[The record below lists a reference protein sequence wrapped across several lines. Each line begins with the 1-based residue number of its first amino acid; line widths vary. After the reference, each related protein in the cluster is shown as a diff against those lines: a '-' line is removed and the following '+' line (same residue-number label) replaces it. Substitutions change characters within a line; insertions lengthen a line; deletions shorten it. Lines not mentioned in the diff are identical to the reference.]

1 MKCPDRVRAAGLP
14 VAHAVLSTPLA
25 STSAQHNSPMPHH
38 AAPFRKEALSV
49 AELVT
54 HLRTDVSVGLEVLT
68 PEVDLQANQV
78 TESYLHR
85 PGLALAGFVELYTH
99 QRVQILGNTEC
110 AYLRSLDATAR
121 RDAVQRVLAFPV
133 PCFILTHGNKAPD
146 GLAELMR
153 ESGVALLRT
162 PEPTTEFMAL
172 VREFLQDQF
181 ALQQAVHGALVDV
194 YGTGLLLM
202 GKPGIGKSEVALDLV
217 ERGHR
222 LVADDVVIA
231 TRREANLLMGSGTDL
246 VQHFMEVRG
255 LGLVDVRA
263 MFGIRAIRF
272 QKRIELVVN
281 MHLWDADEEYTRLGM
296 VQDMYE
302 LLGVSLPM
310 VKIPITPGKNITVIC
325 EVVAMNHLLRQY
337 GYDPAEVFAD
347 RLRERIQQKQGPL
360 PQRAVEYFE
369 HDFE

>member
-1 MKCPDRVRAAGLP
+1 
-14 VAHAVLSTPLA
+14 
-25 STSAQHNSPMPHH
+25 MPHH
-38 AAPFRKEALSV
+38 AAPFRKDALSV
-49 AELVT
+49 AELVN
-54 HLRTDVSVGLEVLT
+54 HLRTNVSIGVEVLT
-68 PEVDLQANQV
+68 PEVDLQAAKV

-85 PGLALAGFVELYTH
+85 PGLALSGFVELYTH

-110 AYLRSLDATAR
+110 AYLRSLDAAAR
-121 RDAVQRVLAFPV
+121 REAVQRVLAFPV
-133 PCFILTHGNKAPD
+133 PCFILTHGNKAPK
-146 GLAELMR
+146 GLAELTR
-153 ESGVALLRT
+153 EAGVALLRT

-181 ALQQAVHGALVDV
+181 ALQRAVHGALVDV
-194 YGTGLLLM
+194 YGTGLLLV

-231 TRREANLLMGSGTDL
+231 TRREAHLLIGSGTDL

-272 QKRIELVVN
+272 QKRIELVVH
-281 MHLWDADEEYTRLGM
+281 MHLWDAAEEYTRLGM

-325 EVVAMNHLLRQY
+325 EVVAMNHLLRRY

-347 RLRERIQQKQGPL
+347 RLRERIQQKEGPL
-360 PQRAVEYFE
+360 PRRAVEYFE